1 MAVTLL
7 LLGLRLLVVVEVVQ
21 VFRSALQP
29 HLIPEVLAAADAV
42 LMVQALRAAQRAQP
56 GKVILVVPDA
66 VLT

>member
-1 MAVTLL
+1 
-7 LLGLRLLVVVEVVQ
+7 LVVVEVVQ

-29 HLIPEVLAAADAV
+29 HLIPEVLEAADAV

-56 GKVILVVPDA
+56 GKVILVVPAA